1 MELIDFLP
9 HEKENAINGANLIKY
24 GGLKSTI
31 ELRKEVNFLRAKG
44 VPICSDFTG
53 YWYSEKPEDILSAI
67 HQLEHRMEKIAN
79 ATEGLYH
86 FMIERGFKND
96 R

>member
-9 HEKENAINGANLIKY
+9 HEKENAINGADLIKY
-24 GGLKSTI
+24 LGLNSTMD
-31 ELRKEVNFLRAKG
+31 LRKEVKFLRAKG
-44 VPICSDFTG
+44 IPICSTSQD
-53 YWYSEKPEDILSAI
+53 YWYSEKPEDILLTI
-67 HQLEHRMEKIAN
+67 HQLEHRMEEIAN

-96 R
+96 